1 MLPNVHETYR
11 HRSGYSETIELASD
25 GIEVRGLRPA
35 AKTHDVEAF
44 DVEAHDAEADDAEA
58 DDAEADEVE
67 THDETTNE
75 QTEEEAG
82 LISRTSRCTVI
93 KVGELNSTNEN
104 GTLI

>member
-58 DDAEADEVE
+58 DEVE
-67 THDETTNE
+67 TDEVETTNE